1 MSFET
6 PLEAQARGSFSQLG
20 PFLQMTNEGK
30 IRLGVPVVEMGQ
42 GVYTSLAM
50 CVLEELELSMNSVEH
65 IETLHNSI
73 FKNSVLSNFTNG
85 VFSFQITGGS
95 SSMKGWSK
103 EFQKLE
109 PQPENC

>member
-1 MSFET
+1 
-6 PLEAQARGSFSQLG
+6 
-20 PFLQMTNEGK
+20 MTNEGK

-65 IETLHNSI
+65 IETLHNSS
-73 FKNSVLSNFTNG
+73 FKNPVLSNFTNG

-109 PQPENC
+109 P